1 MLTVATFVE
10 GSCRLEKP
18 CMAHMPFLVDRASDA
33 DGAPCGHAL
42 MASCP
47 PAPFQELT
55 PDTPFGSKHTH
66 DHGGEFE
73 KQGTW
78 ELTKAD
84 LSTLL
89 DLSKQLNL
97 DGEIT
102 PVMAWRMV
110 TSHYRFNELAPGDLE
125 KLSEEL
131 LRKIRCYGF
140 GAVMEEFELRDALE
154 NIFSGRPEA
163 MVF

>member
-1 MLTVATFVE
+1 MV
-10 GSCRLEKP
+10 
-18 CMAHMPFLVDRASDA
+18 
-33 DGAPCGHAL
+33 
-42 MASCP
+42 SCP

-55 PDTPFGSKHTH
+55 PDIPFGSKHTH

-78 ELTKAD
+78 ELSKAD
-84 LSTLL
+84 LTTLL

-110 TSHYRFNELAPGDLE
+110 TTHYRFNELAPGDLE

>member
-73 KQGTW
+73 TQGTW

-84 LSTLL
+84 LTTLL

-110 TSHYRFNELAPGDLE
+110 TSHSRFNELAPCDLE

-131 LRKIRCYGF
+131 LRKVRCYGF